1 MRIRKQ
7 QLGENLAGVDLE
19 QRLRLLRRELVEDG
33 TWSLEEAR
41 AIGAQR
47 QRGEWE
53 QAKIREVGRG

>member
-1 MRIRKQ
+1 M
-7 QLGENLAGVDLE
+7 GENLAGVDLE